1 MGKAGSQG
9 EGGPGEMELS
19 VANATAAFE
28 MVLSPG
34 AGRTSAAG
42 GNCPP
47 LSLPQRQGEPVPPG
61 FSPPP
66 AKKLDNSPGS
76 VLQ

>member
-34 AGRTSAAG
+34 AGRASAAG
-42 GNCPP
+42 K
-47 LSLPQRQGEPVPPG
+47 L
-61 FSPPP
+61 PPP
-66 AKKLDNSPGS
+66 AKKLDNPPGS

>member
-1 MGKAGSQG
+1 MSKAGSQG

-34 AGRTSAAG
+34 AGITSAAG
-42 GNCPP
+42 GLAFLVAC
-47 LSLPQRQGEPVPPG
+47 LPCH
-61 FSPPP
+61 
-66 AKKLDNSPGS
+66 
-76 VLQ
+76 